1 MNSFKDLF
9 QLEPDVIFLNHGS
22 YGATPRPV
30 FEVYQEWQRRLERQP
45 VRFLQREV
53 SGYLKEARESLARY
67 LNVSGDDLVFVPNAT
82 FGVNIVANSLGL
94 GEGDE
99 VLTCDQEY
107 GACDKTWTYR
117 SKQKGFRYVKQP
129 IPLPASSSQ
138 EILEAFW
145 QGVTPRTKVI
155 YLSHITSP
163 TALILPIK
171 EICAKA
177 RAEGI
182 ITVIDGAHAPG
193 QLELDLAAIDA
204 DFYTGNC
211 HKWMCSPKGAGF
223 LYTRRDK
230 QAEIQP
236 LVVSWGWQKEKK
248 FSVGSAYLDT
258 YDWLGTN
265 DPSSYLSVPAAIAFQ
280 AEHDWAMVRKR
291 CHDLLQKTL
300 NDLNAVTGL
309 ETLYPPS
316 SNLYA
321 QLAVAALPNIGDP
334 DAFKTWLYDKHRIEI
349 PVTSHEGKSFLRISV
364 QAYNAESDLTSLVE
378 AVGAMTKHTS

>member
-1 MNSFKDLF
+1 MNPFKELF

-22 YGATPRPV
+22 FGATPKPV
-30 FEVYQEWQRRLERQP
+30 FEVYQNWQRRLERQP
-45 VRFLQREV
+45 VRFLQREI
-53 SGYLKEARESLARY
+53 SGHLKEARESLARY
-67 LNVSGDDLVFVPNAT
+67 LNVTGDDLIFVPNAT
-82 FGVNIVANSLGL
+82 FGVNIVANSLKL

-117 SKQKGFRYVKQP
+117 SQQKGFSYVKQP
-129 IPLPASSSQ
+129 IPLPVTSSQ

-171 EICAKA
+171 EICVKA

-193 QLELDLAAIDA
+193 QLELDLDAIDA

-223 LYTRRDK
+223 LYTRRDR
-230 QAEIQP
+230 QTDIEP
-236 LVVSWGWQKEKK
+236 LVVSWGWNNESE
-248 FSVGSAYLDT
+248 FSLGSAYLDT
-258 YDWLGTN
+258 YNWLGTN

-280 AEHDWAMVRKR
+280 AKHNWGAVRER
-291 CHDLLQKTL
+291 CHELLGKTL
-300 NDLNAVTGL
+300 DDLEAVTGL
-309 ETLYPPS
+309 ETLYPTHS
-316 SNLYA
+316 DLYA
-321 QLAVAALPNIGDP
+321 QLAVAALPEIGDP
-334 DAFKTWLYDKHRIEI
+334 DVFKTRLYDEYHIEI
-349 PVTSHEGKSFLRISV
+349 PLTSYNAKPFLRISV
-364 QAYNAESDLTSLVE
+364 QAYNSAADLDALVA
-378 AVGAMTKHTS
+378 AVKKMI